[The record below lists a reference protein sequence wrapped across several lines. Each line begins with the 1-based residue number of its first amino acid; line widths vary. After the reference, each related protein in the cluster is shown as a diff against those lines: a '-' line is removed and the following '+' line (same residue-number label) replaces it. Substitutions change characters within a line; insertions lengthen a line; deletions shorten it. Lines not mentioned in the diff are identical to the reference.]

1 MLYLICNRQ
10 KLISDCNLLGSFIH
24 QLGIIWQL
32 ISTGHDLKAE
42 LFLHLTMTDAVL
54 LSIVSYQPWKSSGLI
69 WILDKRHS
77 TLEVELLK
85 RIPLPTREPPTQK
98 KMILGHPWRWF
109 SRLRRDYAEKNRVVH
124 YDAKKN
130 PLSARALCWSIIK
143 SSPFDEWM
151 SSVN

>member
-98 KMILGHPWRWF
+98 KWYWATRGDDFQGWEETM
-109 SRLRRDYAEKNRVVH
+109 LRRTASFIMMQ
-124 YDAKKN
+124 KKF
-130 PLSARALCWSIIK
+130 R
-143 SSPFDEWM
+143 F
-151 SSVN
+151 